1 VHKVTTYIT
10 SRAVAL
16 RPAAGVRAVKED
28 DEDSEAE
35 EDKLQ
40 VLVISLKDAFYE
52 KASGLVGVFRDCGTN
67 SSGVLTLDLGRY
79 REGGGTDGGAA
90 AAGGK

>member
-1 VHKVTTYIT
+1 VHKVTNYIS
-10 SRAVAL
+10 SRAMPL
-16 RPAAGVRAVKED
+16 RPGGEPGGGGD
-28 DEDSEAE
+28 GDGE

-52 KASGLVGVFRDCGTN
+52 KASGLVGVFRDCGAN

-79 REGGGTDGGAA
+79 REGGGDGAA
-90 AAGGK
+90 VAAGGK